1 MDSRSCHEHVRECD
15 LNPTTNGS
23 FYADTD
29 QIHAAQKRYRI
40 KEMKRFLRTGHNK
53 AEQNAA
59 VLELQQDLQDL
70 KIDPASLLNFDG
82 AELGI

>member
-15 LNPTTNGS
+15 LNPTPNGS
-23 FYADTD
+23 YYADAD
-29 QIHAAQKRYRI
+29 QIRAAQKRHRI
-40 KEMKRFLRTGHNK
+40 KEMKKFLRTGHNK

-70 KIDPASLLNFDG
+70 KIDPALLLNLGG